1 MNSHGPTSGIHC
13 PIGLYGKHEP
23 EIAGLTAIINR
34 SSSARERSRA
44 AQDLNRIVGLLRDCG
59 EYDEGNL
66 NCRMCREAVVLREK
80 TVSVAQQ
87 TDR

>member
-1 MNSHGPTSGIHC
+1 MNSHGPTSGIRC

-34 SSSARERSRA
+34 SSSERERSRA
-44 AQDLNRIVGLLRDCG
+44 AQDLSRIVVLLRDCG

-66 NCRMCREAVVLREK
+66 NCRMCREVVFLREK
-80 TVSVAQQ
+80 TVSAAQQ
-87 TDR
+87 AGR